1 MTAKAASV
9 ASPTLGDVLGPTEEQ
24 FDEELDE
31 LDAEIEKLFT
41 ADDTTAQSAL
51 DGLLAIGSSALLS
64 PPLPPTAGAMQ
75 PADGAGGGLTGAN
88 GGAVPGGGSGNVG
101 SNAKKASLDSLL
113 WELDEEGVIE
123 EEHVAIG
130 DGSKGSDL
138 HAAGD
143 EETAEH
149 YPTVIA
155 RNKLLKFLTPLY
167 SRNRLVVAPSYLS
180 SSLLTSCTL
189 FQPDSAAADAASIF
203 EDEVA
208 EILRVAHRQVSGLKL
223 EAAWLRSGLLA
234 LQKDVRMLRSENDAL
249 QGQRRRADQRLLLL
263 LREKELAEEQC
274 RVAEEQRR
282 AAEDAQETLRG
293 VVSRAVAEAAVL
305 RRQLAVWKPPGGAWA
320 MAVKA
325 GTCWGGE
332 IGASGA
338 VVGTGGSPI
347 HRSFSGNSLRSS
359 LEGSGAP
366 PLKLARGGSAL
377 ASPVGGAVTSAIAQA
392 TGYIGARGKAG
403 GSSSTVSPWAETSD
417 GFAGGEDSSHRA
429 SHGFVAKESISP
441 AYKAPSATS
450 GEMFFAAGAEGPCRL
465 AEAGRTESGLWAEVK
480 RVGAGMGLLMDS
492 DVDADEDAALLREE
506 NAQLQALLRESQCDL
521 QALEQNVARLKQ
533 VVAAQDA
540 AVDAAAVVAADAAAA
555 AGNGEGT
562 AVLGVGDGGKEDWG
576 RSGKVRGLEGEQ
588 MGGWGEELQRE
599 RERLREAWEE
609 VEKEKQKLISFQ
621 QQLMSGT
628 DMQQPQQWQASG
640 NPGTGEGQVAGD
652 AGNAD
657 VIDDGDADDSESG
670 CIRIVCGS
678 CGAEGVVP
686 RSFAGR
692 VDVLG
697 ALAGDGSVGE
707 GDGSGSV
714 GEGDGSGSEYSAG
727 AARLLEATQR
737 RHSAPSFIPGPPGSV
752 LTSSAPGT
760 DALMDGLGEAGSE
773 GISEPRVALK
783 KAVSMS
789 DAHLVQVGV
798 DLEMVR
804 IMELEAQKE
813 LLGLLQLSEDEAS
826 PTAADPQLK
835 AGAEVEGAAA
845 EEVPAEAAAAAGGG
859 KGGEVDGGAQNG
871 GLRSEDT
878 KGSTTSNVATTA
890 APTPTA
896 TASGTVSLAAA
907 TATRNAAGQAGAA
920 WSAANQGLP
929 GGPATVTDLW
939 TAAARAA
946 TQLRMS
952 LKAAR
957 EATGSG
963 NHAAILS
970 PSSHTRGGV
979 GGGSDAGSID
989 GGGSVA
995 SAAGAAA
1002 VVTTAADAVGE
1013 STKAQVAVK
1022 PTAALTSENSTTAAS
1037 SSSSSSSSSSGS
1049 TTSGANSSATVT
1061 TESVSTPAISSA
1073 RITSGST
1080 SLTTTATITPSAS
1093 SYGSSLPPS
1102 HPSPLP
1108 PRAHSATSA
1117 FLSPHTASAS
1127 SPALDAILSEN
1138 ERLKGD
1144 MADMALQKR
1153 QTVSHLSSLLDDLWQ
1168 QHRGLQRCL
1177 KEMQAAKEICEG
1189 CAVCEDRRQAAKA
1202 DAMLCGWG

>member
-9 ASPTLGDVLGPTEEQ
+9 ESPALGGVLEPTEEQ
-24 FDEELDE
+24 FEEELDE

-64 PPLPPTAGAMQ
+64 PPLPPTVGAIQ
-75 PADGAGGGLTGAN
+75 PAHGAGGGLISAN
-88 GGAVPGGGSGNVG
+88 GGACPGVGSGNDG
-101 SNAKKASLDSLL
+101 SNAKKASLDSLF
-113 WELDEEGVIE
+113 WELDDDGVIE
-123 EEHVAIG
+123 EEEVAIG
-130 DGSKGSDL
+130 DGLKGSDL

-143 EETAEH
+143 DETADH
-149 YPTVIA
+149 YPT
-155 RNKLLKFLTPLY
+155 
-167 SRNRLVVAPSYLS
+167 
-180 SSLLTSCTL
+180 
-189 FQPDSAAADAASIF
+189 AADAASIF

-249 QGQRRRADQRLLLL
+249 QGQRRRADQRLMLL
-263 LREKELAEEQC
+263 LREKELAEEQR

-338 VVGTGGSPI
+338 VRGTSGSPI

-377 ASPVGGAVTSAIAQA
+377 AAPGGEDVTAAIAQS
-392 TGYIGARGKAG
+392 TGCTGAGGQAGG
-403 GSSSTVSPWAETSD
+403 GSSAISPWAETSD
-417 GFAGGEDSSHRA
+417 GFAGGKDSAHRT
-429 SHGFVAKESISP
+429 SHGFVTKESVSP
-441 AYKAPSATS
+441 AFKPPSAAS
-450 GEMFFAAGAEGPCRL
+450 GEMFFAAGGELPRRL
-465 AEAGRTESGLWAEVK
+465 AEAGRSDSGVWAEVK

-533 VVAAQDA
+533 VVAAQEA
-540 AVDAAAVVAADAAAA
+540 AVDAAAVVAADAAAS
-555 AGNGEGT
+555 AGIGEGE
-562 AVLGVGDGGKEDWG
+562 AGLGLGLGIGGKVEWG
-576 RSGKVRGLEGEQ
+576 GGGKVRGLEGEQ
-588 MGGWGEELQRE
+588 AGDWGEEFRRE

-609 VEKEKQKLISFQ
+609 VEKEKQKLVSFQ
-621 QQLMSGT
+621 QQLASGT
-628 DMQQPQQWQASG
+628 ETEMPQPRQWQASG
-640 NPGTGEGQVAGD
+640 NAATGGWQAISDTGDNAGNAGD
-652 AGNAD
+652 AGDAS
-657 VIDDGDADDSESG
+657 DDGNGDDSESG

-678 CGAEGVVP
+678 CGAEGVIP
-686 RSFAGR
+686 RSVAGR
-692 VDVLG
+692 LDVLG
-697 ALAGDGSVGE
+697 ALAGDSSVGE
-707 GDGSGSV
+707 GDGSD
-714 GEGDGSGSEYSAG
+714 GEHGAR

-752 LTSSAPGT
+752 LTSSADGT
-760 DALMDGLGEAGSE
+760 DAVTDGTGS
-773 GISEPRVALK
+773 GVIAEPRVALK

-789 DAHLVQVGV
+789 DAHAVQVGV

-804 IMELEAQKE
+804 ILELEAQKE
-813 LLGLLQLSEDEAS
+813 LLGLLHLSEEESSA
-826 PTAADPQLK
+826 TAASEPQLQTG
-835 AGAEVEGAAA
+835 GAEVDGGVDEIR
-845 EEVPAEAAAAAGGG
+845 AEAAANAA
-859 KGGEVDGGAQNG
+859 A
-871 GLRSEDT
+871 S
-878 KGSTTSNVATTA
+878 S
-890 APTPTA
+890 PTPTA
-896 TASGTVSLAAA
+896 ASSGTVSLAGGNVAD
-907 TATRNAAGQAGAA
+907 TSCGNAASQAGAA
-920 WSAANQGLP
+920 WSAENQGLP

-952 LKAAR
+952 LEAAR

-963 NHAAILS
+963 NHAATLS
-970 PSSHTRGGV
+970 PSSHTRGTV
-979 GGGSDAGSID
+979 SCGSDAGSSTS
-989 GGGSVA
+989 GA
-995 SAAGAAA
+995 S
-1002 VVTTAADAVGE
+1002 
-1013 STKAQVAVK
+1013 
-1022 PTAALTSENSTTAAS
+1022 
-1037 SSSSSSSSSSGS
+1037 
-1049 TTSGANSSATVT
+1049 TSGANTGSVTVT
-1061 TESVSTPAISSA
+1061 KDSVSSPAISSA
-1073 RITSGST
+1073 VISAGPPA
-1080 SLTTTATITPSAS
+1080 LTTTTTSSPSAASSAS
-1093 SYGSSLPPS
+1093 SLAPS
-1102 HPSPLP
+1102 HPPPLP
-1108 PRAHSATSA
+1108 PRAPSVSSSLHPSH
-1117 FLSPHTASAS
+1117 PASAS
-1127 SPALDAILSEN
+1127 SPVLDAILSEN
-1138 ERLKGD
+1138 ERLRGD

-1177 KEMQAAKEICEG
+1177 KEMRAVKEICEG
-1189 CAVCEDRRQAAKA
+1189 CAVCEARRQAAKA
-1202 DAMLCGWG
+1202 DEMLCGWG

>member
-9 ASPTLGDVLGPTEEQ
+9 EFPALGGVLEPTEEQ
-24 FDEELDE
+24 FEEELDE

-64 PPLPPTAGAMQ
+64 PPLPPTVGAIQ
-75 PADGAGGGLTGAN
+75 PAHGAGGGLISAN
-88 GGAVPGGGSGNVG
+88 GGACPGVGSGNDG
-101 SNAKKASLDSLL
+101 SNVKKASIDSLF
-113 WELDEEGVIE
+113 WELDDDGVIE
-123 EEHVAIG
+123 EEEVATG
-130 DGSKGSDL
+130 DGLKGSDL

-143 EETAEH
+143 DETADH
-149 YPTVIA
+149 YPT
-155 RNKLLKFLTPLY
+155 
-167 SRNRLVVAPSYLS
+167 
-180 SSLLTSCTL
+180 
-189 FQPDSAAADAASIF
+189 AADAASIF

-249 QGQRRRADQRLLLL
+249 QGQRRRADQRLMLL
-263 LREKELAEEQC
+263 LREKELAEEQR

-325 GTCWGGE
+325 GNCWGGE

-338 VVGTGGSPI
+338 VRGTRGSPI

-377 ASPVGGAVTSAIAQA
+377 AAPGGEDVTTAIAQS
-392 TGYIGARGKAG
+392 TGCTGAGGQAGG
-403 GSSSTVSPWAETSD
+403 GSSAISPWAETSD
-417 GFAGGEDSSHRA
+417 GFAGGKDSAHRT
-429 SHGFVAKESISP
+429 SHGFVTKESVSP
-441 AYKAPSATS
+441 AFKPSAAS
-450 GEMFFAAGAEGPCRL
+450 GDMFFAAGGELPRRL
-465 AEAGRTESGLWAEVK
+465 AEAGRSDSGVWAEVK

-533 VVAAQDA
+533 VVAAQEA
-540 AVDAAAVVAADAAAA
+540 AVDAAAVVAADAAAS
-555 AGNGEGT
+555 AGIGEGE
-562 AVLGVGDGGKEDWG
+562 AGLGLGLGIGGKVECG
-576 RSGKVRGLEGEQ
+576 GGGKVRGLEGEQ
-588 MGGWGEELQRE
+588 AGDWGEEIRRE

-609 VEKEKQKLISFQ
+609 VEKEKQKLVSFQ
-621 QQLMSGT
+621 QQLASGT
-628 DMQQPQQWQASG
+628 ESEMPQPQQWQASG
-640 NPGTGEGQVAGD
+640 NAATGGWQAISDTGDNAGNAGD
-652 AGNAD
+652 AGDAS
-657 VIDDGDADDSESG
+657 DDGNGDDSESG

-678 CGAEGVVP
+678 CGAEGVIP
-686 RSFAGR
+686 RSVAGR
-692 VDVLG
+692 LDVLG
-697 ALAGDGSVGE
+697 ALAGDSSVGE
-707 GDGSGSV
+707 GEGSDGEHG
-714 GEGDGSGSEYSAG
+714 AR

-752 LTSSAPGT
+752 LTSSADGT
-760 DALMDGLGEAGSE
+760 DAVTGGTGEGGSG
-773 GISEPRVALK
+773 GIAEPRVALK

-789 DAHLVQVGV
+789 DAHAVQVGV

-804 IMELEAQKE
+804 ILELEAQKE
-813 LLGLLQLSEDEAS
+813 LLGLLHLSEEESSA
-826 PTAADPQLK
+826 TAASEPQLQTG
-835 AGAEVEGAAA
+835 GAEVDGDVDEI
-845 EEVPAEAAAAAGGG
+845 PAEAAANAA
-859 KGGEVDGGAQNG
+859 A
-871 GLRSEDT
+871 S
-878 KGSTTSNVATTA
+878 S
-890 APTPTA
+890 PTPTA
-896 TASGTVSLAAA
+896 ASSGTVSLAGGNVAD
-907 TATRNAAGQAGAA
+907 TSCGNAASQAGAA
-920 WSAANQGLP
+920 WSAENQGLP

-952 LKAAR
+952 LEAAR

-963 NHAAILS
+963 NHAATL
-970 PSSHTRGGV
+970 
-979 GGGSDAGSID
+979 
-989 GGGSVA
+989 
-995 SAAGAAA
+995 
-1002 VVTTAADAVGE
+1002 
-1013 STKAQVAVK
+1013 
-1022 PTAALTSENSTTAAS
+1022 
-1037 SSSSSSSSSSGS
+1037 
-1049 TTSGANSSATVT
+1049 
-1061 TESVSTPAISSA
+1061 
-1073 RITSGST
+1073 
-1080 SLTTTATITPSAS
+1080 
-1093 SYGSSLPPS
+1093 
-1102 HPSPLP
+1102 HP
-1108 PRAHSATSA
+1108 
-1117 FLSPHTASAS
+1117 ASAS
-1127 SPALDAILSEN
+1127 SPVLDAILSEN
-1138 ERLKGD
+1138 ERLRGD

-1177 KEMQAAKEICEG
+1177 KEMRAVKEICEG
-1189 CAVCEDRRQAAKA
+1189 CAVCEARRQAAKA